1 MPSVLSELSKTHDD
15 EPKIEAATAAQCVLF
30 CVSSH
35 IKIYFFKK
43 LHRVINQ
50 WFCATKLT
58 HSNGSENH
66 AFQILRFENQK

>member
-1 MPSVLSELSKTHDD
+1 MGFLLSIVVTLLSRIASVGSSRDFDMPSVLSELSKTHDD

-43 LHRVINQ
+43 LHLVINQ
-50 WFCATKLT
+50 
-58 HSNGSENH
+58 
-66 AFQILRFENQK
+66 